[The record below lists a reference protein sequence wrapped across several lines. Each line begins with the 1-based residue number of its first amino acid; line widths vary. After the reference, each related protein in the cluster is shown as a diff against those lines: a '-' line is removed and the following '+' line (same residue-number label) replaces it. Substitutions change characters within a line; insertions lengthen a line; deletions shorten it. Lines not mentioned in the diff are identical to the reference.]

1 MRIIQVKNKRR
12 IMLTDIFHHKL
23 NYKEALVHTFIKES
37 LFMVTVLSV
46 NVLLIMG
53 YIQDVYAY

>member
-1 MRIIQVKNKRR
+1 
-12 IMLTDIFHHKL
+12 MLTDIFHHKL